1 MTDALTNG
9 VEFFF
14 SCTQRFRHVVL
25 GLQTRKETC
34 LSIFLCCGWG
44 RELNEDLC
52 RFAAYPSCHWS
63 LNASWG
69 WRLGASRK
77 GTGDERTFFL
87 KAWHL
92 PKAQHICPAAMNGIK
107 AVRSGIAVKY
117 QMSKTHQFLFTC
129 TVQKGAGVSFVG
141 RRRQH
146 MHNLTQLVWQEL
158 EMQVLI
164 DLFLELQAVIVPWDG
179 AVPFSFTC

>member
-1 MTDALTNG
+1 MWFWVCRQEKKL
-9 VEFFF
+9 VSLFFYVADEGGN
-14 SCTQRFRHVVL
+14 SMKISVDSQHTQVATGSSMPPEV
-25 GLQTRKETC
+25 G
-34 LSIFLCCGWG
+34 GWELHAKG
-44 RELNEDLC
+44 QVMRE
-52 RFAAYPSCHWS
+52 P
-63 LNASWG
+63 
-69 WRLGASRK
+69 
-77 GTGDERTFFL
+77 FFL

-92 PKAQHICPAAMNGIK
+92 PKAQNICPAARNGIK

-141 RRRQH
+141 RHRQH